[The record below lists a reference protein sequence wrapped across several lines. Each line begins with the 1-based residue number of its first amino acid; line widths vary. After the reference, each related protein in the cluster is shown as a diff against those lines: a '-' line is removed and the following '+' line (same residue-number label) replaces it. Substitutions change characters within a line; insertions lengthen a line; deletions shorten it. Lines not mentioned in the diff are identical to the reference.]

1 MERIKNHLKKIYIA
15 LVAGA
20 MLITAGSCRE
30 ETVITPATFSLL
42 LTGQES
48 KTWKLSAYRFI
59 FDDPREPP
67 FDITFLVPPCQLDDL
82 FSFYRAGRVLEITE
96 GETSCEEGSDDL
108 ILRTSWEIV
117 NANASLFIGSSQFTL
132 LKLTEDSLVY
142 GVRDTLQYE
151 IVPNTFEKV
160 PGLFENTF
168 LVAK

>member
-1 MERIKNHLKKIYIA
+1 MNLRILYIA
-15 LVAGA
+15 LA
-20 MLITAGSCRE
+20 TAGIIIPAGGCRE
-30 ETVITPATFSLL
+30 EIAVTPATFSLL
-42 LTGQES
+42 LTGEET

-82 FSFYRAGRVLEITE
+82 YTFYRAGRVLEITE
-96 GETSCEEGSDDL
+96 GETNCGEGSDDL

-117 NANASLFIGSSQFTL
+117 NSNASLFLGASQFTL